1 MPSPYANPY
10 GALTKVDVKGPS
22 AQEQAQAKRNAGTSD
37 LMRTI
42 GAWAPAVGAG
52 LGGLVGG
59 LATIPAGGAGIVPG
73 MAAGAGLGNLASA
86 GLGAGADAMT
96 RPDEEADLARRKKLE
111 ALQQM
116 AFMAR

>member
-22 AQEQAQAKRNAGTSD
+22 PQEQAKAKKSAADAD

-42 GAWAPAVGAG
+42 GAWAPVVGGG

-59 LATIPAGGAGIVPG
+59 LATGGAGIVPG
-73 MAAGAGLGNLASA
+73 MAAGAGLGQLAGA
-86 GLGAGADAMT
+86 GLGAAADGAT
-96 RPDEEADLARRKKLE
+96 RGDEEADLARRKKLE

-116 AFMAR
+116 AFLAR